1 MEPPTFREMMFS
13 DFTRIRP
20 QANPTWL
27 RVAVLLPFCPGLLAS
42 LFLRGQQCLVR
53 AGHSR
58 LAFATRTLCGALTG
72 ADVVPGAEVGLGI
85 MMVHPVGMIIGP
97 GSRIGDNVT
106 FAGSGVLGIRNY
118 DHRDPEA
125 GSEEY
130 PTIGD
135 GVFIGAH
142 AVVLGGVR
150 VGHYAVVGANSVV
163 RSDVAENSIVSGI
176 PAKHV
181 GYRTAPGDAAVAE
194 S

>member
-1 MEPPTFREMMFS
+1 MAPPNFREMMFS
-13 DFTRIRP
+13 DFTRLRP
-20 QANPTWL
+20 LARPTWL
-27 RVAVLLPFCPGLLAS
+27 RVAVLMPFCPGLLAS

-53 AGHSR
+53 AGHAR
-58 LAFATRTLCGALTG
+58 LALATRTLCGILTG

-85 MMVHPVGMIIGP
+85 MMVHPVGMVIGP

-106 FAGSGVLGIRNY
+106 FAGSGVLGVRNY
-118 DHRDPEA
+118 DYRDPEA
-125 GSEEY
+125 DSEEY

-150 VGHYAVVGANSVV
+150 VGDHAVVGANSVV

-181 GYRTAPGDAAVAE
+181 GYRPEPGDAAVAA